1 MYYPSKLNAIYWRL
15 PATACALHALF
26 VHNTTHL
33 EFMPRRRPT
42 LAVNPDL
49 HAIQLM
55 QSNRV
60 GNLQKLT
67 IPCTPAGVVYRL
79 KVRTARP
86 PP

>member
-1 MYYPSKLNAIYWRL
+1 
-15 PATACALHALF
+15 
-26 VHNTTHL
+26 
-33 EFMPRRRPT
+33 MPRRRPT